1 MHAALLLSLCG
12 RAVRAAVPDAI
23 TDCQRAG
30 IAVRMITGDNAA
42 TAAAIAAEC
51 GILPS
56 PLLQQVEAQLAARS
70 RSGISSAAYNAQLAQ
85 LLAEL
90 PLAAPL
96 QQKADRDSSKE
107 QPGWL
112 DGLLHGL
119 SGSAGGAD
127 PAAGLALM
135 RSVVS
140 RGAQGRLLSAVPQ
153 LTCSR
158 GVGCPRPH
166 QTCSA
171 VPAQLGDEPA

>member
-1 MHAALLLSLCG
+1 
-12 RAVRAAVPDAI
+12 VRAAVPEAI

-70 RSGISSAAYNAQLAQ
+70 RSGISSAAYNGQLAQ

-96 QQKADRDSSKE
+96 QKKADDDSRQQQQQQ

-140 RGAQGRLLSAVPQ
+140 SGSMGKGAGASASRLTGSRGAG
-153 LTCSR
+153 
-158 GVGCPRPH
+158 
-166 QTCSA
+166 
-171 VPAQLGDEPA
+171 

>member
-1 MHAALLLSLCG
+1 VDVVCVAALLLLS
-12 RAVRAAVPDAI
+12 AVRAAVPGAI

-51 GILPS
+51 GILPA
-56 PLLQQVEAQLAARS
+56 PLLQQVEEALAARS

-90 PLAAPL
+90 PLPEAL
-96 QQKADRDSSKE
+96 QKQADE
-107 QPGWL
+107 NAQQQQQQPGWL
-112 DGLLHGL
+112 NSFLHGL

-140 RGAQGRLLSAVPQ
+140 SSGGKVDCRQCLLHVQQAACWLHVQ
-153 LTCSR
+153 QVAC
-158 GVGCPRPH
+158 
-166 QTCSA
+166 A
-171 VPAQLGDEPA
+171 AI

>member
-1 MHAALLLSLCG
+1 
-12 RAVRAAVPDAI
+12 VPDAI

-56 PLLQQVEAQLAARS
+56 PLLQQVEVQLAARS

-96 QQKADRDSSKE
+96 PKKADDDSSRQ

-119 SGSAGGAD
+119 SGSASSAD

-140 RGAQGRLLSAVPQ
+140 SREAGGGAGAAATADVQQGSRL
-153 LTCSR
+153 
-158 GVGCPRPH
+158 PH
-166 QTCSA
+166 TIPHRQHCACSA
-171 VPAQLGDEPA
+171 QQ

>member
-1 MHAALLLSLCG
+1 
-12 RAVRAAVPDAI
+12 
-23 TDCQRAG
+23 
-30 IAVRMITGDNAA
+30 MITGDNAA

-56 PLLQQVEAQLAARS
+56 PLLQRVEAQLAARS
-70 RSGISSAAYNAQLAQ
+70 RSGVSSAVYNDQLAQ
-85 LLAEL
+85 RLAEL

-96 QQKADRDSSKE
+96 QKKADDDSRQQQQQ

-112 DGLLHGL
+112 NGLLHGL

-140 RGAQGRLLSAVPQ
+140 RRDAAARQGRGGHLLQ
-153 LTCSR
+153 LMGSR
-158 GVGCPRPH
+158 GSRLTH
-166 QTCSA
+166 AMRHSQ
-171 VPAQLGDEPA
+171 